1 MDGRPVKGRPYKKSL
16 AVTELEALAMQAAR
30 RKHPTCPH
38 LAPRKFRDDSANGLT
53 ACIVAYITFKGGW
66 ASRINNQG
74 TYRNGRY
81 TRSTSKRGL
90 ADIMGTWKGLS
101 LHIEVKIRD
110 KQSVYQRQVEQEVIR
125 SGGYYFV
132 AHTFSEFR
140 KWFDELEVKD
150 GIN

>member
-38 LAPRKFRDDSANGLT
+38 LAPRKFRDDTANGLT
-53 ACIVAYITFKGGW
+53 ACIVAYITLKGGW

-90 ADIMGTWKGLS
+90 ADVMGTWKGHS

-110 KQSVYQRQVEQEVIR
+110 KQSIHQQLVEQEVIR

-132 AHTFSEFR
+132 ARTFSEFR
-140 KWFDELEVKD
+140 KWFEELEVKD